1 MAGHAEVREYE
12 VRVRAEEVRC
22 ALEEVGA
29 LAMPQLIYLL
39 KEALIG
45 FEVLIDIFGLFEP
58 SQRMVVVNQ
67 RQQWKV
73 WISEDYIASTKRSCS
88 WSEPDFI
95 RAILQAVELH
105 SNHSSQAKHLFA
117 TLNDTTNSADCS
129 FLRVLEKVNEFVAV
143 NKIFTVNKVL
153 LTSERTIVKE
163 SFLNSCNLADGLAA
177 SNVRNVKRDLQK
189 LTSPVF

>member
-1 MAGHAEVREYE
+1 M
-12 VRVRAEEVRC
+12 
-22 ALEEVGA
+22 LP
-29 LAMPQLIYLL
+29 MPQLIYLL

-73 WISEDYIASTKRSCS
+73 WINEDYIASSKRNCS
-88 WSEPDFI
+88 WNEADFI

-105 SNHSSQAKHLFA
+105 SNHNTQSKHLFQMLA
-117 TLNDTTNSADCS
+117 ETTHNNDCS
-129 FLRVLEKVNEFVAV
+129 FIRVLEKINEFVAV

-153 LTSERTIVKE
+153 LTSERIIAKE

-177 SNVRNVKRDLQK
+177 SNVRNIKRDLQK

>member
-1 MAGHAEVREYE
+1 MAEILQSYMASHAEVLEYE

-22 ALEEVGA
+22 TLQDIEM
-29 LAMPQLIYLL
+29 LPMPQLIYLL

-73 WISEDYIASTKRSCS
+73 WINEDYIASSKRNCI
-88 WSEPDFI
+88 WNEADFI

-105 SNHSSQAKHLFA
+105 SNHNSQSKHLFQMLA
-117 TLNDTTNSADCS
+117 ETTHNNDCS
-129 FLRVLEKVNEFVAV
+129 FIRVLEKIN
-143 NKIFTVNKVL
+143 
-153 LTSERTIVKE
+153 
-163 SFLNSCNLADGLAA
+163 
-177 SNVRNVKRDLQK
+177 
-189 LTSPVF
+189 